1 MRRYGILTGKGNVM
15 NLQQRYNETKE
26 QNAILVNEIKRYE
39 LEIKTLKEKIINL
52 SNLNQKAF
60 EVNLSLSHEILCYQ
74 MLTKVNRMNTL

>member
-1 MRRYGILTGKGNVM
+1 M

-39 LEIKTLKEKIINL
+39 LEIETLKEKIINL
-52 SNLNQKAF
+52 SNLNQKAI

>member
-15 NLQQRYNETKE
+15 NLQQKYNETKE

-39 LEIKTLKEKIINL
+39 LEIETLKEKIVNL

-60 EVNLSLSHEILCYQ
+60 EVNLLLSHEILCYQ

>member
-39 LEIKTLKEKIINL
+39 LEIETLKEKIINL
-52 SNLNQKAF
+52 SNLNHKAF

>member
-1 MRRYGILTGKGNVM
+1 M
-15 NLQQRYNETKE
+15 NLQKKYNETKE

-39 LEIKTLKEKIINL
+39 LEIETLKEKIINL

-60 EVNLSLSHEILCYQ
+60 EVNLLLSHEILCYQ